1 MSART
6 RLLPGVLGAVAGSLD
21 VVGLLQLGLFTAHI
35 TGNLALLI
43 AHAVGGGD
51 ARVGPMLSVP
61 VFIAALA
68 LTRVLVD
75 RVPSIGL
82 RWLRPLLVLE
92 LALLVACFAVG
103 VGAGSRPD
111 PNAAITILAGMLG
124 VAAMAVQNALVPLG
138 GGPPTTAVTGNVTR
152 LTLDVVAIG
161 LGGAVAGGDQA
172 RARVRQTWPVL
183 AGFAAGCGLGAA
195 GLAAV
200 GRWSLAVPA
209 GLAVLALAL
218 ASASREA

>member
-6 RLLPGVLGAVAGSLD
+6 RLLPGVLGAIAGSLD

-43 AHAVGGGD
+43 AHALGSGG
-51 ARVGPMLSVP
+51 ARVAPMLSVP

-92 LALLVACFAVG
+92 LALL
-103 VGAGSRPD
+103 AG
-111 PNAAITILAGMLG
+111 
-124 VAAMAVQNALVPLG
+124 
-138 GGPPTTAVTGNVTR
+138 
-152 LTLDVVAIG
+152 
-161 LGGAVAGGDQA
+161 
-172 RARVRQTWPVL
+172 
-183 AGFAAGCGLGAA
+183 
-195 GLAAV
+195 
-200 GRWSLAVPA
+200 
-209 GLAVLALAL
+209 
-218 ASASREA
+218 